1 MVVCVYYIEPSAVK
15 SVQVTVHKSGMCV
28 DMSNFAACVQW
39 EYMAYRY
46 SISGIHKYG
55 IIFVLTVVSSIANMD
70 LDFVRQG
77 TKVLA
82 LTIDYVSSLV
92 HKDMLSIPKVLSRS

>member
-1 MVVCVYYIEPSAVK
+1 MA
-15 SVQVTVHKSGMCV
+15 
-28 DMSNFAACVQW
+28 NFAACVQW

-70 LDFVRQG
+70 LGFVRQG

-92 HKDMLSIPKVLSRS
+92 HKDICFQSQRYSAEVKYEEWQKANTKNEGFACEYRPSTQHS